1 MAAGSKAHRNDGAT
15 GRTDD
20 GRRGLR
26 PGVREVSR
34 GGKGRRQRSSSA
46 REKEKGGG
54 GEELT
59 AWGWAVVF
67 KGGRRGGREKRGVGP
82 SSRQGQ
88 GPDGSG
94 SRSTT
99 HEAGEV
105 CGEAN
110 GWARPESGPRLSMKE
125 REREKSVTG
134 GPPGQSN
141 QIQNISNSFKLDLI
155 RTGSP

>member
-1 MAAGSKAHRNDGAT
+1 
-15 GRTDD
+15 
-20 GRRGLR
+20 
-26 PGVREVSR
+26 
-34 GGKGRRQRSSSA
+34 
-46 REKEKGGG
+46 
-54 GEELT
+54 
-59 AWGWAVVF
+59 VVF

-82 SSRQGQ
+82 SSRQRK
-88 GPDGSG
+88 GPGGSS
-94 SRSTT
+94 SRSMTR
-99 HEAGEV
+99 EAREV

-110 GWARPESGPRLSMKE
+110 GWARLESGPRLSVKE